1 MALDPRDSRDDRDEG
16 GPTTCPAFSRVAWL
30 AVGALLAV
38 SLVSFV
44 DPAALTVGLLV
55 TALLALHG

>member
-16 GPTTCPAFSRVAWL
+16 RPTTCPTLSRFVWL

-38 SLVSFV
+38 SLISVV